1 MTVRTWQTPEGSL
14 DRLVTCAREEVGSPT
29 WWGQLSRNLDELGG
43 ELARGDVEGL
53 VAQIT
58 TDAPHLAASAARLPV
73 LDNQVKSELAQL
85 RMLVASA
92 YGSTSAAP
100 PVRDAVEVALH
111 RVRTLHRTSDNL
123 LLDAYERDFGGD

>member
-1 MTVRTWQTPEGSL
+1 MTVRTWQTPEESL
-14 DRLVTCAREEVGSPT
+14 DRLVTCAREDLGSPT
-29 WWGQLSRNLDELGG
+29 WWGLLSRHLDELGG

-73 LDNQVKSELAQL
+73 LDNQVKSELTQL

-92 YGSTSAAP
+92 YGSTTAAG
-100 PVRDAVEVALH
+100 PVRDVAEITLRH
-111 RVRTLHRTSDNL
+111 VRTLNRMSDDL
-123 LLDAYERDFGGD
+123 MLDAYERDFGGD

>member
-1 MTVRTWQTPEGSL
+1 MTVRTWQTPEESL
-14 DRLVTCAREEVGSPT
+14 DRLVTRAREEVGSPT
-29 WWGQLSRNLDELGG
+29 WWGLLSRHLDELGG

-73 LDNQVKSELAQL
+73 LDNQVKSELTQL

-92 YGSTSAAP
+92 YGSTTAAP
-100 PVRDAVEVALH
+100 PVRAAVEVTLRH
-111 RVRTLHRTSDNL
+111 VRTLNRMSDDL
-123 LLDAYERDFGGD
+123 MLDAYERDFGGD